1 MAKKDKQ
8 YEHTKSGL
16 LKIGTA
22 MVSGILLAGQ
32 LMSGNKENNNASIA
46 SLS

>member
-8 YEHTKSGL
+8 NEHTKSGL

-22 MVSGILLAGQ
+22 VVSGILMAGQ